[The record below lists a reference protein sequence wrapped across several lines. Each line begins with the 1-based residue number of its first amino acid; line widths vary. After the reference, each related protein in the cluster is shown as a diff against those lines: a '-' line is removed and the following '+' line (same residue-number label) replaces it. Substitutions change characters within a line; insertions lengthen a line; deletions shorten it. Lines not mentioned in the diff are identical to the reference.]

1 MVQQSEEHL
10 RRNPLGTKEKKTILV
25 MDDED
30 MIGEIICQMLEHF
43 GFDSIRVTDGVDAI
57 REFKKHNDDGVPFA
71 AVILDLNIPN
81 GMGGREAIIEILKI
95 DREALVFV
103 SSGSANDPMVVNF
116 KDHGFSGVIAKPFDL
131 ASMQRTLAP
140 LL

>member
-1 MVQQSEEHL
+1 
-10 RRNPLGTKEKKTILV
+10 

-43 GFDSIRVTDGVDAI
+43 GFDTVRVTDGVDAL

-81 GMGGREAIIEILKI
+81 GMGGKEAIAEILNV
-95 DREALVFV
+95 DRKAQVFV
-103 SSGSANDPMVVNF
+103 SSGSCNDPAVVNF
-116 KDHGFSGVIAKPFDL
+116 QDHGFAGVIAKPFDL

>member
-1 MVQQSEEHL
+1 
-10 RRNPLGTKEKKTILV
+10 

-30 MIGEIICQMLEHF
+30 MIGEITCQMLEHF
-43 GFDSIRVTDGVDAI
+43 GFESVRVADGVDAI
-57 REFKKHNDDGVPFA
+57 LQFKKYYDDGVPFA

-81 GMGGREAIIEILKI
+81 GMGGREAIVEILAV
-95 DREALVFV
+95 DREAKVFV
-103 SSGSANDPMVVNF
+103 SSGSSNDPVVVNF
-116 KDHGFSGVIAKPFDL
+116 KEHGFSGVIAKPFDL

>member
-1 MVQQSEEHL
+1 M
-10 RRNPLGTKEKKTILV
+10 GTIEKKTILV

-43 GFDSIRVTDGVDAI
+43 GFGSVRVTDGLDAI
-57 REFKKHNDDGVPFA
+57 REFKKHSDDGVPFA

-81 GMGGREAIIEILKI
+81 GVGGREAVGEILKI
-95 DREALVFV
+95 DSDAQVFV
-103 SSGSANDPMVVNF
+103 SSGSSNDPMVVNF
-116 KDHGFSGVIAKPFDL
+116 KENGFSGVIAKPFDL
-131 ASMQRTLAP
+131 ASMQRTLSP